1 MPSSRGSSGLT
12 VRTSVFC
19 NADSL
24 PLESPGKPE
33 DQRLTANIKNF
44 TKVLETCTDDSS
56 IKGAKMM
63 PKKLKRLQSDHPE
76 MKRIQ
81 LEIPPDR
88 ESP

>member
-1 MPSSRGSSGLT
+1 
-12 VRTSVFC
+12 
-19 NADSL
+19 
-24 PLESPGKPE
+24 
-33 DQRLTANIKNF
+33 
-44 TKVLETCTDDSS
+44 
-56 IKGAKMM
+56 MM